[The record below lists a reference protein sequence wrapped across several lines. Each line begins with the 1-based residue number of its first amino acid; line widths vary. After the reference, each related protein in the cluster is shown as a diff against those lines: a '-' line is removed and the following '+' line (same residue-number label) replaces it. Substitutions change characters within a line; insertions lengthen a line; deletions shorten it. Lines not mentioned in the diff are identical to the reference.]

1 MESSPIVIEERLRSS
16 RLVAILLAVSAVT
29 AVAPCR
35 RRRFSRSR
43 ARLAFSA
50 VVVALVAA
58 LASRIVARVVQTP
71 DGRRFEVVY
80 GPGGMVRQ
88 SFEAADIKGAR
99 PTTLSVLRT
108 GGWGYRGSL
117 RLLRRAAVVTRG
129 GDALRLDLTRGR
141 RFAITVDDPTAFA
154 EALNR

>member
-35 RRRFSRSR
+35 RFSSSR

>member
-1 MESSPIVIEERLRSS
+1 MIEERLRSS

-35 RRRFSRSR
+35 RRRFPVSR
-43 ARLAFSA
+43 ARLAVSA
-50 VVVALVAA
+50 IVVAAVGV

-80 GPGGMVRQ
+80 GPGGMIRQ
-88 SFEAADIKGAR
+88 SFDAADIEGAR
-99 PTTLSVLRT
+99 PTSLSVLRT

-117 RLLRRAAVVTRG
+117 WLLRRAAVVTRG

-141 RFAITVDDPTAFA
+141 RFSITVDDPTAFA
-154 EALNR
+154 EALNS